1 METIESL
8 EIEKE
13 ETDRYK
19 EKLEIARNKIVKRGI
34 ISELDIVI
42 DDLYEFR
49 NKMLEFFDE
58 YIEFFVSEKNKRLA
72 REITKIK
79 DRYIRRYEIAETDF
93 SDNTIRQEW
102 KNLVISFLDMKI
114 GIAEFVSENLEG
126 SMAYYEN

>member
-34 ISELDIVI
+34 ISELDISI

-79 DRYIRRYEIAETDF
+79 DRYVRNYEIAETDF

>member
-13 ETDRYK
+13 QTDRYK
-19 EKLEIARNKIVKRGI
+19 ERLETARNKIVKRGI

-79 DRYIRRYEIAETDF
+79 DRYVRNYEIAETDF

>member
-34 ISELDIVI
+34 ISELDISI

>member
-13 ETDRYK
+13 QTDRYK
-19 EKLEIARNKIVKRGI
+19 ERLETARNKIVKRGI

-58 YIEFFVSEKNKRLA
+58 YIEFFVSEKDKKLA

-79 DRYIRRYEIAETDF
+79 DRYVRNYEIAETDF